1 MKKGIVLSALLSAAV
16 LLMSGFVSCSSD
28 DSGSSSSNSSSSV
41 KTKETEETESNSF
54 DGKVFTYT
62 DKDDMLWKFVFT
74 SESEGYYSFESDIV
88 KTQKR
93 PFSYSET
100 SKNKG
105 RAICDNGSNITFEL
119 VGKKLVTSGDMD
131 FIFKLKE

>member
-1 MKKGIVLSALLSAAV
+1 MKKGIVLSVLLSATV
-16 LLMSGFVSCSSD
+16 LLMSGFISCSSD
-28 DSGSSSSNSSSSV
+28 DSDGGSSSNSSSV
-41 KTKETEETESNSF
+41 KTKETKETESNSF

>member
-1 MKKGIVLSALLSAAV
+1 MKKGIVLSVLLSATV
-16 LLMSGFVSCSSD
+16 LLMSGFISCSSD
-28 DSGSSSSNSSSSV
+28 DSDGGSSSNSSSV
-41 KTKETEETESNSF
+41 KTKETESNSF